1 MTLFEV
7 VMLAGMAAV
16 TFLIRY
22 ILLALAD
29 RFTMPPVMERALYY
43 VPPAVLTAILLP
55 AVLLPRGEWDLSIG
69 NAYIFGAL
77 AAVAGGV
84 IFRKHTL
91 MASIGWGLA
100 VFFLWRYLF

>member
-1 MTLFEV
+1 MTVEEII
-7 VMLAGMAAV
+7 MLAGMAAV

-22 ILLALAD
+22 ILLAVAD
-29 RFTMPPVMERALYY
+29 RFSMPPLLERALYY

-55 AVLLPRGEWDLSIG
+55 AVLLPQGYWDLSLN

-84 IFRKHTL
+84 IMRRHTL

-100 VFFLWRYLF
+100 VFFVWRLIF